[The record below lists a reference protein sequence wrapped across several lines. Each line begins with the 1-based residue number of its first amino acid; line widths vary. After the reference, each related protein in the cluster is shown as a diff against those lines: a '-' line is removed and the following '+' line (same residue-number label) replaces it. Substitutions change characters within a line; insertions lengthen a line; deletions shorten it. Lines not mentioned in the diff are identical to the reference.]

1 MNNRILRILFIVF
14 GLSAYNLMAEDINV
28 VFNSVQELPI
38 KHNQESEIIWD
49 FRNVKKFHNN
59 KNSERSIYNSIF
71 KIFNF

>member
-49 FRNVKKFHNN
+49 FRNVIITGESRMRF
-59 KNSERSIYNSIF
+59 R
-71 KIFNF
+71 NFGDSTNR